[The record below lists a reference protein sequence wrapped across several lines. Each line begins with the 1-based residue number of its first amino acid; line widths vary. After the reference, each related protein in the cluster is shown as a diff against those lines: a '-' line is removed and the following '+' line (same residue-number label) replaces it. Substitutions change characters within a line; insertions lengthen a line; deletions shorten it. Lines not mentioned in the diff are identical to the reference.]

1 RTDVPE
7 IRDAARALR
16 NAMTPAETSL
26 WAAPRKTRVD
36 GVRFRRQHA
45 VGRFVLDFYA
55 PSHKLAIE
63 VDGAVHDTQ
72 QERDAERTRLL
83 ALRGIRVIRFR
94 NDEIEANLHDV
105 LEKIRWELRVQADGE
120 PEV

>member
-1 RTDVPE
+1 VPE
-7 IRDAARALR
+7 IRDAARVLR
-16 NAMTPAETSL
+16 SAMTPAESSL
-26 WAAPRKTRVD
+26 WAALRKTQID

-45 VGRFVLDFYA
+45 IGRFVLDFYA

-94 NDEIEANLHDV
+94 NDEVEANLAEV
-105 LEKIRWELRVQADGE
+105 VEKIRWELRFQADGE
-120 PEV
+120 PEP